1 MHWFGS
7 NAAVALCWVAG
18 GLCAFGV
25 PLVQTRAAD
34 GPPTTEQGGAGSK
47 RNGKDPEWGARL
59 NVAPHGTASAPGSQK
74 GAAPHAHK
82 TTDQPGKPAPLV
94 IPLVQ
99 GFDSFGLSVPDHD
112 LDGRLRSLFVIGA
125 ISRIDDTNVEIRESF
140 LETYAEDGSPEFSL
154 ELPKATLDRF
164 TRVLV
169 AQTPVTL
176 RKADFELKGA
186 SLEFNTV
193 TKEGGLGGPVQMTIY
208 NGGAVAAP
216 AKASS
221 SPSGK
226 AVPPAPR

>member
-1 MHWFGS
+1 MHWLGNNS
-7 NAAVALCWVAG
+7 AAVLSWIAG
-18 GLCAFGV
+18 GLCVFGV
-25 PLVQTRAAD
+25 PLAGARAGD
-34 GPPTTEQGGAGSK
+34 GLPATEQGNAGS
-47 RNGKDPEWGARL
+47 RRAGKDSEWGARL
-59 NVAPHGTASAPGSQK
+59 NVAPHGASGAPK
-74 GAAPHAHK
+74 GAALAPGAA
-82 TTDQPGKPAPLV
+82 TDQPGKPAPLV

-125 ISRIDDTNVEIRESF
+125 ISRIDDSNVEIRESF

-154 ELPKATLDRF
+154 ELPRATLDRF

-169 AQTPVTL
+169 AHTPVTL

-208 NGGAVAAP
+208 NAGAPAAP
-216 AKASS
+216 AKTPSAA
-221 SPSGK
+221 SGK
-226 AVPPAPR
+226 AVPSVQR